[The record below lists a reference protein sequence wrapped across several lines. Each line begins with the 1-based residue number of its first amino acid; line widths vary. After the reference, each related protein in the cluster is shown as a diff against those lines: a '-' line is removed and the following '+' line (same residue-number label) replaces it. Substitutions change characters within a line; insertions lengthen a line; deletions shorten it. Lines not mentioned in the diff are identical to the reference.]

1 MGEPRT
7 TRVQFRSEQA
17 RAGSSGFERFPSRPL
32 PWVANAQVRSAA
44 DRDDRYLT
52 PLAKGGASME
62 TTSSNDLAV
71 IASLAGQELSEHR
84 SPGEDTVVLLT
95 VLVR

>member
-1 MGEPRT
+1 MKSPP
-7 TRVQFRSEQA
+7 F
-17 RAGSSGFERFPSRPL
+17 
-32 PWVANAQVRSAA
+32 
-44 DRDDRYLT
+44 
-52 PLAKGGASME
+52 
-62 TTSSNDLAV
+62 NDLAEDLLGGTGSLLRQMV